1 MECQISHLP
10 KLWMEG
16 DFRNP
21 NEIMLTF
28 YNLMVDTLYILALW
42 IPIVEGRHDFEL

>member
-21 NEIMLTF
+21 NEIVLTF
-28 YNLMVDTLYILALW
+28 YNLMVDTLYILAFM
-42 IPIVEGRHDFEL
+42 DTYC

>member
-10 KLWMEG
+10 KPWMEG

-21 NEIMLTF
+21 NEITLTF
-28 YNLMVDTLYILALW
+28 YDPMEDTFYILAFM
-42 IPIVEGRHDFEL
+42 DTYC